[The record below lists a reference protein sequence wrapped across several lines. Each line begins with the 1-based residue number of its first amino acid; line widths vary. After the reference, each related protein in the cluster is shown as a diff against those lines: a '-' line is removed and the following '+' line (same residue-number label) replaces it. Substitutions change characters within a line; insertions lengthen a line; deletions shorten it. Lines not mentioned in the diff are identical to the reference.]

1 MPVALSNNR
10 KSGEYMKRNSSLAKI
25 ILAAVFFHTNIALA
39 ADNFAQQTVSD
50 ARAADPLQPLVC
62 QKVPSPYWNS
72 ENGGERPLVDDPACV
87 AENNR
92 RASARANIG
101 GVQAQAERVSTNS
114 NTTLVAPKAPAYTC
128 GSMETFSSEFQAC
141 QNSYNAANKQYQKDL
156 SVYNQA
162 ATASG
167 DVQKADELKAI
178 EDQKNKTAT
187 ATLAEIK
194 EKNDKGKKSYDKTA
208 MITMALGVAALIK
221 GTSCASSCPTG
232 CCAAAPAFFATAAAM
247 FLLNSKAKKQSGEH
261 AASAQNACESLNQLS
276 SQPSS
281 CGSNSSGSNGSTTT
295 VSYDPITGKCLPEGS
310 EECKQLPGI
319 TAAPPNVKDALKT
332 SGFASGKLPAD
343 AFTVS
348 DGQVKF
354 KNGKTYKDSDFKDIN
369 SLMAAGLGAGAAK
382 GVMDSLGQASGGIAD
397 LGLDAK
403 LKDKSKDGSGSGGS
417 FSGPDGATTVVDVNR
432 GQNSDKKYSDDLGA
446 GKKDDKKFDQ
456 DRAPSSEGL
465 AKEFNGELIGVAGDD
480 IFLMMNRRYKLK
492 SEQDSFI
499 AQDLK

>member
-1 MPVALSNNR
+1 
-10 KSGEYMKRNSSLAKI
+10 MKRNSSLAKI
-25 ILAAVFFHTNIALA
+25 VLAAIFFQANIAFA

-50 ARAADPLQPLVC
+50 ARAADNLQPLVC
-62 QKVPSPYWNS
+62 KKVPSPYWNS
-72 ENGGERPLVDDPACV
+72 ENGGERPMVDDPACV

-92 RASARANIG
+92 RAAARANIN

-141 QNSYNAANKQYQKDL
+141 QNAYNAANKQYQRDL

-178 EDQKNKTAT
+178 EDQKNKTAA

-208 MITMALGVAALIK
+208 MITMALGVAALVK
-221 GTSCASSCPTG
+221 GTACASSCPTG
-232 CCAAAPAFFATAAAM
+232 CCGAAPAFFATAAAM

-276 SQPSS
+276 SQPTS
-281 CGSNSSGSNGSTTT
+281 CASNSNSSTGSTTAI
-295 VSYDPITGKCLPEGS
+295 SYDPVTGKCLPEGA
-310 EECKQLPGI
+310 EECKQLAST
-319 TAAPPNVKDALKT
+319 TAAGPNVKDALKT

-354 KNGKTYKDSDFKDIN
+354 KNGKIYKESDFKDMN
-369 SLMAAGLGAGAAK
+369 ALMATGLGAGAAK
-382 GVMDSLGQASGGIAD
+382 SVFDSMGQASGGLAD
-397 LGLDAK
+397 LGLDSK
-403 LKDKSKDGSGSGGS
+403 LLKDKSKDGSGGGGS

-432 GQNSDKKYSDDLGA
+432 GQNSDKKYTDDLEA
-446 GKKDDKKFDQ
+446 KKDDKKFDQ